1 MAKDAETSKPKHL
14 DPTSEYYL
22 SSQANSGNSLT
33 KDTLKG
39 DNYVAWEQ
47 SAILTLKSH
56 NKLAFIDG
64 RITKPDPESEDFL
77 AWDIVNSTLCSWI
90 CNSLDPPI
98 HATVS
103 RLNEAKLIWDSLK
116 TRYSIPNRPRIYKLW
131 SDASMT
137 TQGGASVITYYTKL
151 LGMWEELLTLSPLE
165 SCGCPKGTEKMNRYQ
180 DIQTYQ
186 FLMGLDD
193 KKSLTGASLV
203 AVTLPRRLVFMPK
216 MGRLLHGLLALFQ
229 PLQGI
234 QTVHLQDGPG
244 ARFVIGWVTHRRNV
258 IAALVLLRLAS
269 AAATQNNNPSLSQ
282 AQAAATSALPGLTPE
297 QMQRLITFLES
308 SPSGTNSLV
317 GKSLPP
323 THTWLID
330 RGASHH
336 MMGKLNFFSSI
347 CDIPPSP
354 VSLPD
359 GLQTNAIKAGSVS
372 LGDGITLRH
381 MLYVPNLAVNLIS
394 VSCLATDAN
403 CFVAFSNDI
412 CVLQDRTS
420 KSSIGLGKM
429 HRGVFV
435 FQPLSTATVAS
446 VSESESYELWHRRMG
461 HPSSQ
466 PLIHLPTVSVVSP
479 SLKTICDVCCRAKHS
494 RTVFPD
500 STSRA
505 MDIFGLVH
513 CDIWGPYRV
522 STISGTKYFLTIVD
536 DYSRA
541 VWVYLM
547 HDKGQTGTL
556 LQNFCNMVHT
566 QFGKLVKIIRS
577 DNGHEFDSQPM
588 TQFYNDHDKFSP
600 RSRRC
605 VFLGYPP
612 GKKGWRVYDLET
624 NQVFFSRDVKF
635 EETVF
640 PFTTPLGPSPTPATT
655 TFCPAWDCAEHPTA
669 SPPVIGGDTP
679 LVTGGDP
686 PPSPAATPSL
696 GLSGITAG
704 PDPEISSS
712 ASPPSSPTAPSPTLG
727 RGKRQKKVPSVLKDY
742 LSTALRS
749 YGFLQSHADHTLFT
763 YRKGDVFLSV
773 LVYVDDLTLA
783 GNNSTAYSSFKKY
796 LNNCFKLKDLGP
808 LKYFL
813 GIEAARGPCGLF
825 LSQRKYALDILS
837 ESGLS
842 ASKPAAFPM
851 EQNHGLALAGGP
863 LLSDPGPYRR
873 LIGRPVYLTITR
885 PDICYAV
892 HVLSQFMQSPRSQ
905 HWDAALQVLRYLKA
919 APGQGLFLPANSPLQ
934 IYAFCDSDWASCP
947 LTRRSVTGNF
957 VSLRNSPISWRTKK
971 QPTVSRS
978 SAEAEY
984 RSMAVTTCELTWLK
998 SFLLSLGVHHDRPIR
1013 LFCDNQAALHI
1024 ASNPV
1029 FHERTKHIEID
1040 CHYVRE
1046 QLLAANIS
1054 TAHVRT
1060 AHQVADIFTKALG
1073 RHQFHYLCGKL
1084 GIRNLFAPT

>member
-1 MAKDAETSKPKHL
+1 MAKDAKTSKPKYL

-77 AWDIVNSTLCSWI
+77 AWDI
-90 CNSLDPPI
+90 
-98 HATVS
+98 A
-103 RLNEAKLIWDSLK
+103 
-116 TRYSIPNRPRIYKLW
+116 
-131 SDASMT
+131 
-137 TQGGASVITYYTKL
+137 
-151 LGMWEELLTLSPLE
+151 
-165 SCGCPKGTEKMNRYQ
+165 
-180 DIQTYQ
+180 YQ
-186 FLMGLDD
+186 FLMDLDD
-193 KKSLTGASLV
+193 KYATLRTQIIDMDPFPNIDRVYAMVMQEESHHGITGSRDTTSAVGFHAQNGPPNARSSGLV
-203 AVTLPRRLVFMPK
+203 SATAGDPDRTPTGCPWCTFCHRVGHTQEKCYRRLGITLPGK
-216 MGRLLHGLLALFQ
+216 GRGRGRGSPAMSQ
-229 PLQGI
+229 NAVGSSSGPLQ
-234 QTVHLQDGPG
+234 
-244 ARFVIGWVTHRRNV
+244 
-258 IAALVLLRLAS
+258 AS
-269 AAATQNNNPSLSQ
+269 ATATQNNNPSLSQ
-282 AQAAATSALPGLTPE
+282 AQPAATFALPGLTPE
-297 QMQRLITFLES
+297 QMQCLITFLEI
-308 SPSGTNSLV
+308 L
-317 GKSLPP
+317 
-323 THTWLID
+323 
-330 RGASHH
+330 
-336 MMGKLNFFSSI
+336 
-347 CDIPPSP
+347 
-354 VSLPD
+354 
-359 GLQTNAIKAGSVS
+359 
-372 LGDGITLRH
+372 
-381 MLYVPNLAVNLIS
+381 
-394 VSCLATDAN
+394 
-403 CFVAFSNDI
+403 
-412 CVLQDRTS
+412 
-420 KSSIGLGKM
+420 
-429 HRGVFV
+429 HR
-435 FQPLSTATVAS
+435 
-446 VSESESYELWHRRMG
+446 
-461 HPSSQ
+461 
-466 PLIHLPTVSVVSP
+466 
-479 SLKTICDVCCRAKHS
+479 
-494 RTVFPD
+494 
-500 STSRA
+500 
-505 MDIFGLVH
+505 
-513 CDIWGPYRV
+513 
-522 STISGTKYFLTIVD
+522 
-536 DYSRA
+536 
-541 VWVYLM
+541 
-547 HDKGQTGTL
+547 TGTL
-556 LQNFCNMVHT
+556 LRNFCNMVHT

-588 TQFYNDHDKFSP
+588 TQFYNDHDKFAP

-605 VFLGYPP
+605 VFLGYPL
-612 GKKGWRVYDLET
+612 GKKGWWVYDLET

-655 TFCPAWDCAEHPTA
+655 TFYPAWDRTEHPMA

-679 LVTGGDP
+679 PVTGGDP
-686 PPSPAATPSL
+686 PPSPAATPSP

-712 ASPPSSPTAPSPTLG
+712 ASPPSSSTAPSPTLG
-727 RGKRQKKVPSVLKDY
+727 RGKTTYVTLLKFFPPAS
-742 LSTALRS
+742 STPTNGSSGPRYPLAN
-749 YGFLQSHADHTLFT
+749 FSHADHTLFT

-773 LVYVDDLTLA
+773 LVYVDDLILA
-783 GNNSTAYSSFKKY
+783 GNNSTACSSFKKY
-796 LNNCFKLKDLGP
+796 LNDCFKLKDLGP

-813 GIEAARGPCGLF
+813 GIEAARGPRGLF
-825 LSQRKYALDILS
+825 LSQRKYALDILF

-873 LIGRPVYLTITR
+873 LIGRLVYLTITR
-885 PDICYAV
+885 PDICYVV

-905 HWDAALQVLRYLKA
+905 HWDATLRVLRYLKA
-919 APGQGLFLPANSPLQ
+919 APGQGLFLPADSPLH

-947 LTRRSVTGNF
+947 LTRRSVTGYF
-957 VSLRNSPISWRTKK
+957 VSLRNSLISWRTKK

-1046 QLLAANIS
+1046 QLLAGNIS

-1060 AHQVADIFTKALG
+1060 TQQVTDIFTKALG

>member
-14 DPTSEYYL
+14 HPTSEYYL

-98 HATVS
+98 RATVS

-151 LGMWEELLTLSPLE
+151 LGMWDELLTLSPLE
-165 SCGCPKGTEKMNRYQ
+165 SCGCPKGTEKMNGYQ
-180 DIQTYQ
+180 DLQTYQ

-229 PLQGI
+229 PLQGT

-258 IAALVLLRLAS
+258 IAALVLLCLLLTLTALWLSPMIYVYCKTALRRARLDWNKAVS
-269 AAATQNNNPSLSQ
+269 EFNCKMRFA
-282 AQAAATSALPGLTPE
+282 GL
-297 QMQRLITFLES
+297 L
-308 SPSGTNSLV
+308 
-317 GKSLPP
+317 
-323 THTWLID
+323 
-330 RGASHH
+330 
-336 MMGKLNFFSSI
+336 
-347 CDIPPSP
+347 
-354 VSLPD
+354 
-359 GLQTNAIKAGSVS
+359 
-372 LGDGITLRH
+372 
-381 MLYVPNLAVNLIS
+381 VPN
-394 VSCLATDAN
+394 
-403 CFVAFSNDI
+403 
-412 CVLQDRTS
+412 
-420 KSSIGLGKM
+420 
-429 HRGVFV
+429 GVIEC
-435 FQPLSTATVAS
+435 S
-446 VSESESYELWHRRMG
+446 
-461 HPSSQ
+461 
-466 PLIHLPTVSVVSP
+466 LIHLPTVSVVSP

-505 MDIFGLVH
+505 MDIFGL
-513 CDIWGPYRV
+513 
-522 STISGTKYFLTIVD
+522 
-536 DYSRA
+536 
-541 VWVYLM
+541 
-547 HDKGQTGTL
+547 GQTGTL
-556 LQNFCNMVHT
+556 LRNFCNMVHT

-588 TQFYNDHDKFSP
+588 TQFYNDHDKFAP
-600 RSRRC
+600 RSRHC

-655 TFCPAWDCAEHPTA
+655 TFYPAWDCAEHPMA
-669 SPPVIGGDTP
+669 SPLVIGGDTP
-679 LVTGGDP
+679 PLTGGDLP
-686 PPSPAATPSL
+686 PLSAATPFP
-696 GLSGITAG
+696 GLSGIIAS
-704 PDPEISSS
+704 PDPEISSL
-712 ASPPSSPTAPSPTLG
+712 ASLPSSPTAPSPTLG
-727 RGKRQKKVPSVLKDY
+727 RGKRQKKVPSILKDY
-742 LSTALRS
+742 VCHTAQVLPPLHLQHPPTALAVS
-749 YGFLQSHADHTLFT
+749 GILWLI
-763 YRKGDVFLSV
+763 L
-773 LVYVDDLTLA
+773 
-783 GNNSTAYSSFKKY
+783 Y
-796 LNNCFKLKDLGP
+796 L
-808 LKYFL
+808 
-813 GIEAARGPCGLF
+813 
-825 LSQRKYALDILS
+825 
-837 ESGLS
+837 
-842 ASKPAAFPM
+842 
-851 EQNHGLALAGGP
+851 NHGLALAGGP
-863 LLSDPGPYRR
+863 LLGR
-873 LIGRPVYLTITR
+873 LVYLTIIR

-892 HVLSQFMQSPRSQ
+892 HVLSKFMQSPRSQ
-905 HWDAALQVLRYLKA
+905 HWDAALRVLRYLKA
-919 APGQGLFLPANSPLQ
+919 APGRGLFLPADSPLQ

-947 LTRRSVTGNF
+947 LTRRSVTGYF
-957 VSLRNSPISWRTKK
+957 VSLGNSPISWRTKK

-998 SFLLSLGVHHDRPIR
+998 SFLLSLGGHHDRPMR

-1046 QLLAANIS
+1046 QLLAGNIS
-1054 TAHVRT
+1054 TAHVRI
-1060 AHQVADIFTKALG
+1060 AQQVADIFTKALG

-1084 GIRNLFAPT
+1084 GIQNLFAPT

>member
-1 MAKDAETSKPKHL
+1 MSQNAVG
-14 DPTSEYYL
+14 
-22 SSQANSGNSLT
+22 SSSG
-33 KDTLKG
+33 
-39 DNYVAWEQ
+39 
-47 SAILTLKSH
+47 
-56 NKLAFIDG
+56 
-64 RITKPDPESEDFL
+64 
-77 AWDIVNSTLCSWI
+77 
-90 CNSLDPPI
+90 
-98 HATVS
+98 
-103 RLNEAKLIWDSLK
+103 
-116 TRYSIPNRPRIYKLW
+116 
-131 SDASMT
+131 
-137 TQGGASVITYYTKL
+137 
-151 LGMWEELLTLSPLE
+151 
-165 SCGCPKGTEKMNRYQ
+165 
-180 DIQTYQ
+180 
-186 FLMGLDD
+186 
-193 KKSLTGASLV
+193 
-203 AVTLPRRLVFMPK
+203 
-216 MGRLLHGLLALFQ
+216 
-229 PLQGI
+229 PLQ
-234 QTVHLQDGPG
+234 
-244 ARFVIGWVTHRRNV
+244 
-258 IAALVLLRLAS
+258 AS
-269 AAATQNNNPSLSQ
+269 AAPTQNNNPSLSQ
-282 AQAAATSALPGLTPE
+282 VQATATFALPVLTPE
-297 QMQRLITFLES
+297 QMQRLNTFLES
-308 SPSGTNSLV
+308 SPSGTDSLV

-330 RGASHH
+330 SGASHH
-336 MMGKLNFFSSI
+336 MTGNLNFFSSI
-347 CDIPPSP
+347 WDIPPSP
-354 VSLPD
+354 VGLPD
-359 GLQTNAIKAGSVS
+359 ALQTNAIKAGSVS
-372 LGDGITLRH
+372 LADGITLCH
-381 MLYVPNLAVNLIS
+381 VLYVPNLAVNLIS

-420 KSSIGLGKM
+420 KSPIGLGKM

-446 VSESESYELWHRRMG
+446 VSESESYELWHRRIG

-479 SLKTICDVCCRAKHS
+479 SLKTICYVCCRAKHS
-494 RTVFPD
+494 RTIFPD

-522 STISGTKYFLTIVD
+522 STIFGTKYFLTIVD
-536 DYSRA
+536 DYSRV

-556 LQNFCNMVHT
+556 LRNFCNMVHT
-566 QFGKLVKIIRS
+566 QFSKLFKIIRS
-577 DNGHEFDSQPM
+577 DNSHEFDSQLM
-588 TQFYNDHDKFSP
+588 TQFYNDHSILHQTSMVDTPKQNGRVKRKHRHILEVARALRFQANLPIEFWGECVLTAAHLINRTPSAILKHKTPHELLFQKVPSYSYLRVFGCLCCAHTKFADKFAP
-600 RSRRC
+600 KSRRC

-612 GKKGWRVYDLET
+612 GKKGWRVYDLKT

-640 PFTTPLGPSPTPATT
+640 PFTTPLGPFSTPATT
-655 TFCPAWDCAEHPTA
+655 TFCPAWDCAEHPMA

-679 LVTGGDP
+679 PVTGGDS
-686 PPSPAATPSL
+686 PPSLAATPSP

-704 PDPEISSS
+704 LDPEISSS
-712 ASPPSSPTAPSPTLG
+712 ASPPSFPTAPSPTLG

-742 LSTALRS
+742 SPRNWFAKLSTALRS

-773 LVYVDDLTLA
+773 LVYVDDLILA
-783 GNNSTAYSSFKKY
+783 GNNSTACSSFKKY
-796 LNNCFKLKDLGP
+796 LNDCFKLKDLGP

-813 GIEAARGPCGLF
+813 GIEAARGPHGLF
-825 LSQRKYALDILS
+825 LSQCKYALDILS
-837 ESGLS
+837 ESCLS

-851 EQNHGLALAGGP
+851 EQIHGLALAGGP
-863 LLSDPGPYRR
+863 VLSDPGSYRR
-873 LIGRPVYLTITR
+873 LIGHLVYLTITR

-905 HWDAALQVLRYLKA
+905 HWDAALQILRYLKA
-919 APGQGLFLPANSPLQ
+919 VPGQGLFLPTDSPLQ

-947 LTRRSVTGNF
+947 LTRRSVTGYF
-957 VSLRNSPISWRTKK
+957 VSLGNSPISWRTKK
-971 QPTVSRS
+971 HSTVSRS

-998 SFLLSLGVHHDRPIR
+998 SFLLSLGVHHDRPMR
-1013 LFCDNQAALHI
+1013 LFCDNQATLHI

-1046 QLLAANIS
+1046 QLLAGNIS

-1060 AHQVADIFTKALG
+1060 AQQVADIFTKAFG
-1073 RHQFHYLCGKL
+1073 HHQFHYLCGKL

>member
-77 AWDIVNSTLCSWI
+77 AWDIVNSMLCSWI

-98 HATVS
+98 RATVS

-137 TQGGASVITYYTKL
+137 TQGGAFVITYYTKL
-151 LGMWEELLTLSPLE
+151 LGMWDELLTLSPLE
-165 SCGCPKGTEKMNRYQ
+165 SCGCPKGTEKMNWYQ
-180 DIQTYQ
+180 DLQTYQ

-193 KKSLTGASLV
+193 KYA
-203 AVTLPRRLVFMPK
+203 TLRTQIINMDPFPNIDRVYAMV
-216 MGRLLHGLLALFQ
+216 MQEESH
-229 PLQGI
+229 QGI
-234 QTVHLQDGPG
+234 TGSRD
-244 ARFVIGWVTHRRNV
+244 T
-258 IAALVLLRLAS
+258 
-269 AAATQNNNPSLSQ
+269 
-282 AQAAATSALPGLTPE
+282 TSA
-297 QMQRLITFLES
+297 
-308 SPSGTNSLV
+308 V
-317 GKSLPP
+317 GFHAQNGPP
-323 THTWLID
+323 TAQSSGLVSATAGDPDRTPTGRPWCTFCHRVGHIGEMLSPPWYCSAWL
-330 RGASHH
+330 
-336 MMGKLNFFSSI
+336 L
-347 CDIPPSP
+347 
-354 VSLPD
+354 D
-359 GLQTNAIKAGSVS
+359 GLQTNAIKASSVS
-372 LGDGITLRH
+372 LADDITLRH
-381 MLYVPNLAVNLIS
+381 VVYMPNLAVNLIS
-394 VSCLATDAN
+394 VSCLAADAN

-420 KSSIGLGKM
+420 KSPIGLGKM
-429 HRGVFV
+429 HRRVFV
-435 FQPLSTATVAS
+435 FQPLSTAIVAS
-446 VSESESYELWHRRMG
+446 VSESESESESYELWHRRMG

-479 SLKTICDVCCRAKHS
+479 SLKTIYDVRCRAKHN

-541 VWVYLM
+541 VRVYLM

-556 LQNFCNMVHT
+556 LRNFCNMVHN

-588 TQFYNDHDKFSP
+588 TQFCNDH
-600 RSRRC
+600 
-605 VFLGYPP
+605 
-612 GKKGWRVYDLET
+612 
-624 NQVFFSRDVKF
+624 
-635 EETVF
+635 
-640 PFTTPLGPSPTPATT
+640 
-655 TFCPAWDCAEHPTA
+655 
-669 SPPVIGGDTP
+669 
-679 LVTGGDP
+679 
-686 PPSPAATPSL
+686 
-696 GLSGITAG
+696 
-704 PDPEISSS
+704 

-742 LSTALRS
+742 SSRNWFAKLSTALRS

-773 LVYVDDLTLA
+773 LVYVDDLILA
-783 GNNSTAYSSFKKY
+783 GNNSTTCSSFKKY
-796 LNNCFKLKDLGP
+796 LNDCFKLKDLGP

-813 GIEAARGPCGLF
+813 GIEATRGPRGLF
-825 LSQRKYALDILS
+825 LSQCKYALDILS

-863 LLSDPGPYRR
+863 LLSDPRPYRR
-873 LIGRPVYLTITR
+873 LIGRLVYLTITR
-885 PDICYAV
+885 TDICYAV

-905 HWDAALQVLRYLKA
+905 HWDAALWVLWYLKA
-919 APGQGLFLPANSPLQ
+919 APGQGLFLLADSPLQ

-947 LTRRSVTGNF
+947 LTRRSVTGYF
-957 VSLRNSPISWRTKK
+957 VSLGNSPISWRTKK

-978 SAEAEY
+978 SPEAEY

-998 SFLLSLGVHHDRPIR
+998 SFLLSLGVHHDRPMR
-1013 LFCDNQAALHI
+1013 LFCDNQAAYYFEPGL
-1024 ASNPV
+1024 S
-1029 FHERTKHIEID
+1029 
-1040 CHYVRE
+1040 
-1046 QLLAANIS
+1046 
-1054 TAHVRT
+1054 
-1060 AHQVADIFTKALG
+1060 
-1073 RHQFHYLCGKL
+1073 
-1084 GIRNLFAPT
+1084 

>member
-1 MAKDAETSKPKHL
+1 
-14 DPTSEYYL
+14 
-22 SSQANSGNSLT
+22 
-33 KDTLKG
+33 
-39 DNYVAWEQ
+39 
-47 SAILTLKSH
+47 
-56 NKLAFIDG
+56 
-64 RITKPDPESEDFL
+64 
-77 AWDIVNSTLCSWI
+77 
-90 CNSLDPPI
+90 
-98 HATVS
+98 
-103 RLNEAKLIWDSLK
+103 
-116 TRYSIPNRPRIYKLW
+116 
-131 SDASMT
+131 
-137 TQGGASVITYYTKL
+137 
-151 LGMWEELLTLSPLE
+151 
-165 SCGCPKGTEKMNRYQ
+165 
-180 DIQTYQ
+180 
-186 FLMGLDD
+186 
-193 KKSLTGASLV
+193 
-203 AVTLPRRLVFMPK
+203 
-216 MGRLLHGLLALFQ
+216 
-229 PLQGI
+229 
-234 QTVHLQDGPG
+234 
-244 ARFVIGWVTHRRNV
+244 
-258 IAALVLLRLAS
+258 
-269 AAATQNNNPSLSQ
+269 
-282 AQAAATSALPGLTPE
+282 
-297 QMQRLITFLES
+297 
-308 SPSGTNSLV
+308 
-317 GKSLPP
+317 
-323 THTWLID
+323 
-330 RGASHH
+330 
-336 MMGKLNFFSSI
+336 
-347 CDIPPSP
+347 
-354 VSLPD
+354 
-359 GLQTNAIKAGSVS
+359 
-372 LGDGITLRH
+372 
-381 MLYVPNLAVNLIS
+381 
-394 VSCLATDAN
+394 
-403 CFVAFSNDI
+403 
-412 CVLQDRTS
+412 
-420 KSSIGLGKM
+420 M

-446 VSESESYELWHRRMG
+446 VSESESESYELWHRRMG

-536 DYSRA
+536 DYSRV

-556 LQNFCNMVHT
+556 LRNFCNMVHT

-588 TQFYNDHDKFSP
+588 TQFYNDHGILHQTSMVDTPKQNGRVERKHRHILEVARALRFQANLPIEFWGECVLTAAHLINRTPSAILKHKTPHELLFQKVPSYSHLRVFGCLCYAHTKFADKFAP

-612 GKKGWRVYDLET
+612 GKNGWRVYDLET

-655 TFCPAWDCAEHPTA
+655 TFCPAWDCAEHPMA

-679 LVTGGDP
+679 PVTGGDP
-686 PPSPAATPSL
+686 PPSPAATPSP

-742 LSTALRS
+742 
-749 YGFLQSHADHTLFT
+749 SHADHTLFT
-763 YRKGDVFLSV
+763 YWKGDVFLSV
-773 LVYVDDLTLA
+773 LVYVDDLILA
-783 GNNSTAYSSFKKY
+783 GNNSTACSSFKKY
-796 LNNCFKLKDLGP
+796 LNDCFKLKDLGP

-813 GIEAARGPCGLF
+813 GIEAARGPRGLF
-825 LSQRKYALDILS
+825 ISQRKYTLDILS

-842 ASKPAAFPM
+842 TSKPAAFPM

-873 LIGRPVYLTITR
+873 LIGRLVYLTITS
-885 PDICYAV
+885 PDICYA
-892 HVLSQFMQSPRSQ
+892 
-905 HWDAALQVLRYLKA
+905 
-919 APGQGLFLPANSPLQ
+919 

-947 LTRRSVTGNF
+947 LTRCSITGYF
-957 VSLRNSPISWRTKK
+957 VSLGNSPISWRTKK

-998 SFLLSLGVHHDRPIR
+998 SFLLSLGVHHDRPMR

-1046 QLLAANIS
+1046 QLLAGNIN

-1060 AHQVADIFTKALG
+1060 AQQVADIFIKALG
-1073 RHQFHYLCGKL
+1073 HIDATQDIPSLGDSTSKNCLGPFRDLLSKLNDAASLDVPPVTCVVSDGRMSFTLTAAEELRIPEVLFWTISACGFMGYAQYPKL
-1084 GIRNLFAPT
+1084 IARGLTPLKDWIPGMKGIRLKDIPALIRTTNRKDIMLNYVTREIERAQKASAIILNTFDALEHDVLDALSSLFPPIYPIGPLHFLESQLDDDSHLKSIGSNLWKEDSEYLKWLDIKEPNSVVYVNFGSITVMTADQLVEFSWGLANSNQTF